1 MRMGLWGI
9 AAAILIAVPAA
20 AADWQQ
26 VVFAD
31 QQFVIESP
39 TPLAKGSGNYRS
51 VIVGALP
58 TVTYTGE
65 LDKIRYRVTIVDISK
80 QPAEPQNLYEEME
93 SIIETQGKVLEN
105 DSQRIDN
112 GKLAR
117 FGRELL
123 IQAKDGSL
131 RRICLMYANGRLY
144 QAEGTVLPG
153 GDMQSIFPERF
164 AGSILFDLDLKA
176 RDERSS
182 NPDNYRADPAIKRN

>member
-1 MRMGLWGI
+1 MRIGSSLI
-9 AAAILIAVPAA
+9 AAATLFAVPAA
-20 AADWQQ
+20 AAGWQQ
-26 VVFAD
+26 LVFSD
-31 QQFVIESP
+31 QQFVVETP
-39 TPLAKGSGNYRS
+39 APLAKGGGNYRS
-51 VIVGALP
+51 VIVGPIP

-65 LDKIRYRVTIVDISK
+65 LDKIRYRVTIIDISK
-80 QPAEPQNLYEEME
+80 QSADPQNLFEEME

-123 IQAKDGSL
+123 LQARDGSL

-144 QAEGTVLPG
+144 QTEGTVLPG

-164 AGSILFDLDLKA
+164 AGSILFDLNLKA
-176 RDERSS
+176 REERSS
-182 NPDNYRADPAIKRN
+182 NPDNYRADPAISRN

>member
-1 MRMGLWGI
+1 MRIGLSLI
-9 AAAILIAVPAA
+9 AAATLIAIPVA
-20 AADWQQ
+20 AADWKQ
-26 VVFAD
+26 VVFPD
-31 QQFVIESP
+31 QQFVIE
-39 TPLAKGSGNYRS
+39 TPAPLVKGSGMYRS
-51 VIVGALP
+51 VIVGPIP

-65 LDKIRYRVTIVDISK
+65 LDKIRYRVTIIDISK
-80 QPAEPQNLYEEME
+80 QSADPQNLFEEME
-93 SIIETQGKVLEN
+93 SVIETQGKVLEN

-182 NPDNYRADPAIKRN
+182 NPDNFRADPAVGRN

>member
-1 MRMGLWGI
+1 MRIALW
-9 AAAILIAVPAA
+9 LIPATTLFSVPVA

-26 VVFAD
+26 LVFPD
-31 QQFVIESP
+31 QQFVVE
-39 TPLAKGSGNYRS
+39 TPVSLMKGSGTYRS

-58 TVTYTGE
+58 TVTHTGE
-65 LDKIRYRVTIVDISK
+65 LDKIRYRATIIDISK
-80 QPAEPQNLYEEME
+80 QPADPQNLFEEME
-93 SIIETQGKVLEN
+93 SLIETQGKVLEN

-123 IQAKDGSL
+123 IQARDGSL

-144 QAEGTVLPG
+144 QTEGTVLPG
-153 GDMQSIFPERF
+153 GDTQSIFPERF

-176 RDERSS
+176 REERSS
-182 NPDNYRADPAIKRN
+182 NPDNYRADPAIKN